1 MFIRRRVPEQGP
13 LKADVIG
20 VGAFG
25 RHHCAKYR
33 AIPGVEL
40 FAVADTSPE
49 IRHTAAAQYGVL
61 AVADWRELLGKVDL
75 VSICS
80 PAVTHAAIVRAFL
93 NAGAHV
99 LVEKPIAT
107 TMAEADE
114 LVALARKTG
123 LTLTVGHQERFVFAR
138 TGLLD
143 QDVQPLEIQC
153 WRRGPWTGRGDELQ
167 FRGHGVPG
175 ALRIHFVR
183 VPPARTGIRAGIAST
198 RSALTPVSA
207 HGSPAMIM
215 RAGWATSK
223 VAPRND
229 PSYGR
234 VDMAFVHH
242 TETGNDYSPEESPSI
257 VLAIA
262 RYHRDTN
269 GWSDIGYNFLV
280 DQYGTIFEGRAGGI
294 DKAVI
299 GAQAQG
305 YNSFSTGI
313 SCIGSFMTA
322 ALPDAA
328 MKSVAR
334 LIAWKLQ
341 LHGAPVGGSL
351 VVTSGGG
358 SLNAHPYGERVTM
371 HRIAGHRDG
380 DSTDCPGN
388 KLYKQLPALRTLAE
402 SYAGEA
408 PSTPA
413 GKAKLS
419 LVSDRTVAA
428 YGTAAAV
435 HGTLTDAAGK
445 PVSGKRIAVEKQG
458 ASKRWA
464 RLTVVRSGSDGS
476 WSAAVTWKATGRLRA
491 RATVAGHSVVSPL
504 VTITAATSLVPGRL
518 PSKVLSNAPVVV
530 TGTVRPATAV
540 KIVLEKQLASGRWA
554 AAGTRTVT
562 PTSRG
567 AFRSTFRFAGPARYR
582 ISLAAAGATR
592 TAPATV
598 RVTGVASKSG
608 GASAAL

>member
-1 MFIRRRVPEQGP
+1 MTVSSHSFTRR
-13 LKADVIG
+13 
-20 VGAFG
+20 GALARG
-25 RHHCAKYR
+25 
-33 AIPGVEL
+33 
-40 FAVADTSPE
+40 AVAGLGTLVRSPS
-49 IRHTAAAQYGVL
+49 AAWAAGDDLQSFSL
-61 AVADWRELLGKVDL
+61 ALPADALG
-75 VSICS
+75 
-80 PAVTHAAIVRAFL
+80 PAGGAIVRAPAPFDL
-93 NAGAHV
+93 LGLSGRIAGAHLQV
-99 LVEKPIAT
+99 RTRARGGAWSRWLHLSAAADHAPDGGRRSAASDPI
-107 TMAEADE
+107 
-114 LVALARKTG
+114 
-123 LTLTVGHQERFVFAR
+123 
-138 TGLLD
+138 
-143 QDVQPLEIQC
+143 
-153 WRRGPWTGRGDELQ
+153 WTGRGEELQ
-167 FRGHGVPG
+167 FRGRGVPG

-183 VPPARTGIRAGIAST
+183 VPAARARTRAVVAAT

-207 HGSPAMIM
+207 HGSPPMVM

-242 TETGNDYSPEESPSI
+242 TETGNDYSPEESPGI

-280 DQYGTIFEGRAGGI
+280 DQYGTIFEGRYGGI

-313 SCIGSFMTA
+313 SCIGGFMTA

-334 LIAWKLQ
+334 LIAWKLA

-358 SLNAHPYGERVTM
+358 ALNAHKYGEKVTM

-380 DSTDCPGN
+380 DSTDCPGD

-402 SYAGEA
+402 GYAGESPA
-408 PSTPA
+408 TPA

-419 LVSDRTVAA
+419 LVTDRTVAA
-428 YGTAAAV
+428 YGTAATV
-435 HGTLTDAAGK
+435 HGTLTDAGGK
-445 PVSGKRIAVEKQG
+445 AVANKRIAVEKQG
-458 ASKRWA
+458 ASRKWV
-464 RLTVVRSGSDGS
+464 RLALVRSGSDGS
-476 WSAAVTWKATGRLRA
+476 WSAAITWKATGRLRA

-504 VTITAATSLVPGRL
+504 VTITASTSLVPGRL
-518 PSKVLSNAPVVV
+518 PTTVLSNAPVVV

-540 KIVLEKQLASGRWA
+540 KIVLEKQLASGRWV

-567 AFRSTFRFAGPARYR
+567 TFRSTFRFAGPARYR
-582 ISLAAAGATR
+582 ISLTAAGATR

-598 RVTGVASKSG
+598 RVTGVASKTG

>member
-1 MFIRRRVPEQGP
+1 MTVSSHSFTRR
-13 LKADVIG
+13 
-20 VGAFG
+20 GALALG
-25 RHHCAKYR
+25 
-33 AIPGVEL
+33 
-40 FAVADTSPE
+40 AVAGFGTLVRSPSASW
-49 IRHTAAAQYGVL
+49 AAGSDLESFSLPLPAG
-61 AVADWRELLGKVDL
+61 AVASHGGAVVPAPAPFDL
-75 VSICS
+75 IGLSGRIAGAHLQVRTRPRGGRWS
-80 PAVTHAAIVRAFL
+80 PWLAL
-93 NAGAHV
+93 NAGADHAPDGARRSAASD
-99 LVEKPIAT
+99 PI
-107 TMAEADE
+107 
-114 LVALARKTG
+114 
-123 LTLTVGHQERFVFAR
+123 
-138 TGLLD
+138 
-143 QDVQPLEIQC
+143 
-153 WRRGPWTGRGDELQ
+153 WTGRGDELQ

-242 TETGNDYSPEESPSI
+242 TETGNDYTPEESPSI

-518 PSKVLSNAPVVV
+518 PSTVLSNAPVVV
-530 TGTVRPATAV
+530 TGTVLPATAV